1 MLRNFRSISPRTL
14 GGQVI
19 ALLGVVLLSTLTIF
33 SLSVFYFVNRTE
45 SEAWR
50 SRQSEAARNAAGTV
64 SGFIQ
69 RVADALFVVSIVEPD
84 QLVGDSDELNALIQ
98 KNPAFLEIV
107 RMDSSGHIFAS
118 ASRDKNVLSNLITI
132 PQSQWFLQ
140 ARQGQ
145 TFIGDVQLSAN
156 NEPYLIMAVPSADK
170 GVVAARV
177 QMDVLW
183 EVVQNIHFG
192 ESGRA
197 YVVSRNG
204 RVVAHTDPE
213 IVLRNAT
220 IQEQPEFA
228 AMSSAPNNEWS
239 GTYTNF
245 ENTSVVGYT
254 SHIPGTDW
262 LIITELPLGEVF
274 SATKNTIYLLGAE
287 ALLLMLAVSLMTVQY
302 VQLRIVKPMEQLR
315 DGADRI
321 GRGDLQHRIDL
332 PRKDEIGQ
340 LASAFNTMAADLEK
354 QQGNLQKA
362 IAYEYESRRAQELDI
377 LLKASE
383 ATSSSLDF
391 DTVMHTLASQL
402 LEISGFESCFISE
415 WDKETDTVIGR
426 LDDSRT
432 FWREENRDSYSMNDY
447 PRSNQVLLT
456 GNPII
461 LQGDFEAEEKQWM
474 DGLKRTAVIILAL
487 YSQEKIIGLVE
498 LETIKK
504 NKIFDQRVL
513 RECQKILAN
522 AAISI
527 EEPLSA
533 NEPRK
538 LFEIED
544 VLLQATGAEVCSF
557 SEWDKPENRLYNLAV
572 STKITWAT
580 GQGTRFNPDLETW
593 RMALDQGK
601 TINFVRSEDNTTKAI
616 VFDGTETMEVQSLL
630 IFPLR
635 KGDER
640 IGVIELYDFNHK
652 IQVTP
657 EQITLLR
664 TIADKASYSIENARL
679 LGQTQKRLAEQTE
692 LLKEKEVLLKEIH
705 HRVKNNLQII
715 SSLLKL
721 QADRVTDT
729 QTLQILADSQVR
741 VRSMALIHEKLYQS
755 QSLAKIDIG
764 EYVKSLA
771 ADLFRSYRH
780 NFSVIHLK
788 VQADEVELDLDRAV
802 TCGLILNELM
812 TNALK
817 YAFPDGRN
825 GTLWVELRANPGR
838 ILSLRVADDGVGIP
852 ANSEIRNAKSLGL
865 QLVNSLVRQL
875 DGKLELEHS
884 KGTDFRVSFEY

>member
-1 MLRNFRSISPRTL
+1 MS
-14 GGQVI
+14 
-19 ALLGVVLLSTLTIF
+19 LLGMALFSTLIIF

-50 SRQSEAARNAAGTV
+50 GRQREAAHNAAGTV

-69 RVADALFVVSIVEPD
+69 RVRDALQLISVVEPD
-84 QLVGDSDELNALIQ
+84 DDLSNSDGIKTLLQENT
-98 KNPAFLEIV
+98 AFLEIV
-107 RMDSSGHIFAS
+107 RIDSSGHVFAS
-118 ASRDKNVLSNLITI
+118 AFREKSVLANLITI

-140 ARQGQ
+140 ASQGQ
-145 TFIGDVQLSAN
+145 TFIGDVQLSAS
-156 NEPYLIMAVPSADK
+156 NEPYLIIAVPTAKK
-170 GVVAARV
+170 GVIAARV

-183 EVVQNIHFG
+183 EVVQNIQFG
-192 ESGRA
+192 KSGRA
-197 YVVSRNG
+197 YVISRSG

-213 IVLRNAT
+213 VVLSNAT
-220 IQEQPEFA
+220 IQEQPEFT

-239 GTYTNF
+239 GIYTNF
-245 ENTSVVGYT
+245 ENSSVVGYT
-254 SHIPGTDW
+254 SIIPGTDW
-262 LIITELPLGEVF
+262 LIITELPLGEAF
-274 SATKNTIYLLGAE
+274 SATQNAIYVLGAE
-287 ALLLMLAVSLMTVQY
+287 ALLLMLAASLMAVQY
-302 VQLRIVKPMEQLR
+302 VQLHIVKPMEQLR
-315 DGADRI
+315 DGTDRI
-321 GRGDLQHRIDL
+321 GQGDLHHHINITRE
-332 PRKDEIGQ
+332 DEIGQ

-354 QQGNLQKA
+354 QQGSLQKA

-415 WDKETDTVIGR
+415 WDKETNTVVGR

-432 FWREENRDSYSMNDY
+432 FWREDNRDSYSMNDY
-447 PRSNQVLLT
+447 PLSNQVLLT

-498 LETIKK
+498 IETTKK
-504 NKIFDQRVL
+504 NKIFDPQVL
-513 RECQKILAN
+513 RDCQKILAN

-533 NEPRK
+533 NEPRI

-544 VLLQATGAEVCSF
+544 ALLQATGAEVCSF
-557 SEWDKPENRLYNLAV
+557 SEWDKPGNKLYNLAV

-601 TINFVRSEDNTTKAI
+601 TINFVSSEDNTTKAV
-616 VFDGTETMEVQSLL
+616 VFDGTETMKVESLI

-635 KGDER
+635 KGNER

-664 TIADKASYSIENARL
+664 TIADKASFSIENARL

-692 LLKEKEVLLKEIH
+692 LLNEKEVLLKEIH

-715 SSLLKL
+715 SSLLNL
-721 QADRVTDT
+721 QANRVTDT
-729 QTLQILADSQVR
+729 QTLQTLGDSQAR

-755 QSLAKIDIG
+755 QSLAKIDFG

-771 ADLFRSYRH
+771 TDLFRLYRH
-780 NFSVIHLK
+780 NAMGIQLD
-788 VQADEVELDLDRAV
+788 VQADNVDLDLDHAIS
-802 TCGLILNELM
+802 CGLILNELM

-817 YAFPDGRN
+817 YAFPEDRN
-825 GTLWVELRANPGR
+825 GTILVELRASPGH

-852 ANSEIRNAKSLGL
+852 ANSDIRNAKSLGL
-865 QLVNSLVRQL
+865 QLVNGLVEQL
-875 DGKLELEHS
+875 DGKMELEHTQ
-884 KGTDFRVSFEY
+884 GTEFRVSFEY